1 MRPDDPMDGRRLPQ
15 LGDELPGDADFGAL
29 EAELTA
35 AGARARRGSPGA
47 PTPAFAAALRERL
60 VASFGARDEGAGT
73 GLDTW
78 PGAAA
83 GGLAAGAVA
92 AGATAAGAAV
102 SGATAGAGAA
112 DASWGSPGDGS
123 TSSHAHG
130 ADDPRIRPFPTG
142 PVNHPPAP
150 LAVRTALR
158 TPTVLPSPRWSILA
172 AAAALIVAVVGL
184 NAGLL
189 FTAPPDSRVA
199 AATGAELIRDGET
212 TALAAGT
219 ELEPADEIRVAP
231 DGSAALQ
238 LGGSRIRLAGGADV
252 RLTTIEQSRIA
263 VDQLAGRAWH
273 RVVLPEGGRYVV
285 TTGDVTWTAT
295 GTAFDLDRSG
305 GAAPAGDVVHE
316 LSVQHA
322 VVAEGPGLRVTVS
335 EGRGATVRLGGSPTV
350 ATREVGQA
358 TAAADPWIRANA
370 AADAADGLPLGL
382 LDGIELA
389 AATAG
394 PTANVTPVAT
404 ATPAPTEVPV
414 VTAPPTP
421 APTPAPTPKPTP
433 EPTPTPPPT
442 PTPAPTFGTLALNA
456 QACPGGVLLGW
467 SAPDVAGV
475 SRITVLRGTS
485 AEIPTGW
492 PPAAGVTKVGSATTS
507 DLGTTDGFDSTEL
520 GGSAWYRAVAYS
532 GDNVALA
539 ASASTGLT
547 TIGIADLG
555 GLGIVDGDGGSGDL
569 SFTWSPFGGDG
580 GCFSYYKLVASVLD
594 ETPSYLEG
602 ADFAI
607 PIGEQAA
614 AGTTVTEGLS
624 SGETYNF
631 RLQTIRVTSLGK
643 FVVAQTAVIRHA
655 VP

>member
-1 MRPDDPMDGRRLPQ
+1 MRPDDPMDGRRLPEPR
-15 LGDELPGDADFGAL
+15 DELPGDADFGTL

-60 VASFGARDEGAGT
+60 MASFGALDEAAGS

-78 PGAAA
+78 SGAAA
-83 GGLAAGAVA
+83 GGHAAGAVA
-92 AGATAAGAAV
+92 AAAV
-102 SGATAGAGAA
+102 ASGAVAA
-112 DASWGSPGDGS
+112 DPSWGARTGGS

-130 ADDPRIRPFPTG
+130 ADDRRIRPLPTG
-142 PVNHPPAP
+142 PVKHPPAA
-150 LAVRTALR
+150 LAARTALR
-158 TPTVLPSPRWSILA
+158 TPTVLPAPWWSILA
-172 AAAALIVAVVGL
+172 AAAVLIVAVVGL

-199 AATGAELIRDGET
+199 AATGAELIRDDEA
-212 TALAAGT
+212 TALVAGT
-219 ELEPADEIRVAP
+219 ELEPGDEIRVAG

-238 LGGSRIRLAGGADV
+238 LGGSRIRLGGGADV
-252 RLTTIEQSRIA
+252 RLTRIERSRIA

-273 RVVLPEGGRYVV
+273 RVVLPDGGRYVV

-305 GAAPAGDVVHE
+305 SPAGAGDVVHE
-316 LSVQHA
+316 LSVQHG
-322 VVAEGPGLRVTVS
+322 VVVEGPGLRVTVD
-335 EGRGATVRLGGSPTV
+335 EGRGATVRLGGSLTV
-350 ATREVGQA
+350 TTREVSQA

-370 AADAADGLPLGL
+370 ALDAADGLPLGP

-394 PTANVTPVAT
+394 PTANVTPAAT
-404 ATPAPTEVPV
+404 ARPDPTEAPV
-414 VTAPPTP
+414 ITAPPTP
-421 APTPAPTPKPTP
+421 PPTPAPTPKPTP
-433 EPTPTPPPT
+433 KPTPRPT
-442 PTPAPTFGTLALNA
+442 PAPAPAPTFGTMALNA

-467 SAPDVAGV
+467 SAPDGAAV
-475 SRITVLRGTS
+475 SRITVLRGAS

-492 PPAAGVTKVGSATTS
+492 PPPDGVAKVGSATTG
-507 DLGTTDGFDSTEL
+507 DLGVTDGFDPTEA
-520 GGSAWYRAVAYS
+520 GGSAWYRAVAYNAE
-532 GDNVALA
+532 NVALA

-555 GLGIVDGDGGSGDL
+555 GLGIEDGAVGSGDL
-569 SFTWSPFGGDG
+569 SFTWSPFAWADG
-580 GCFSYYKLVASVLD
+580 SCFTYYKLVASIGD
-594 ETPSYLEG
+594 PAPSYLKG
-602 ADFAI
+602 TDFAT

-614 AGTTVTEGLS
+614 AGTTVTEGLT
-624 SGETYNF
+624 SGQTYYF
-631 RLQTIRVTSLGK
+631 RLQAIRVTSLGK
-643 FVVAQTAVIRHA
+643 FVVAQTAVIQHA

>member
-60 VASFGARDEGAGT
+60 VASFGARDEGDGI
-73 GLDTW
+73 GL
-78 PGAAA
+78 GAWS
-83 GGLAAGAVA
+83 GGAVA
-92 AGATAAGAAV
+92 AVAV
-102 SGATAGAGAA
+102 DPSR
-112 DASWGSPGDGS
+112 GSPAGGS

-130 ADDPRIRPFPTG
+130 ADDPRIRPLPTG

-150 LAVRTALR
+150 LAVRTGLR
-158 TPTVLPSPRWSILA
+158 TPTVLPAPRWSILA

-189 FTAPPDSRVA
+189 FTALPDSRVA
-199 AATGAELIRDGET
+199 AATGAELIRDGEA
-212 TALAAGT
+212 TALVAGT
-219 ELEPADEIRVAP
+219 ELEPADEIRVAGG
-231 DGSAALQ
+231 GSAALQ

-252 RLTTIEQSRIA
+252 RLTTIEQSRVA

-273 RVVLPEGGRYVV
+273 RVVLPDGGRYVV

-305 GAAPAGDVVHE
+305 SAAPAGDVVHE

-322 VVAEGPGLRVTVS
+322 VVAEGPDLRVTVA

-350 ATREVGQA
+350 TTREVSQA

-389 AATAG
+389 EATAG
-394 PTANVTPVAT
+394 PTANVTPAAT
-404 ATPAPTEVPV
+404 ATPAPTEAPV
-414 VTAPPTP
+414 ITPPPTPPPTP

-433 EPTPTPPPT
+433 SPTPT
-442 PTPAPTFGTLALNA
+442 PTPAPTFATMALSA

-475 SRITVLRGTS
+475 SRITVLRGAST
-485 AEIPTGW
+485 EIPTGW
-492 PPAAGVTKVGSATTS
+492 PPPDGVTKVGSATTA
-507 DLGTTDGFDSTEL
+507 DLGVTDGFDPTEV
-520 GGSAWYRAVAYS
+520 GGSAWYRAVAY
-532 GDNVALA
+532 NAENIALA

-555 GLGIVDGDGGSGDL
+555 GLGIEDGASPGVL
-569 SFTWSPFGGDG
+569 SFTWSPFVWAEG
-580 GCFSYYKLVASVLD
+580 GCFTYYKLVASGD
-594 ETPSYLEG
+594 DPAPSYLKG
-602 ADFAI
+602 TDFAI
-607 PIGEQAA
+607 PISDQAA
-614 AGTTVTEGLS
+614 AGTTVTDGLT
-624 SGETYNF
+624 SGQTYYF
-631 RLQTIRVTSLGK
+631 RLQAIRVTSLGK
-643 FVVAQTAVIRHA
+643 FVVAQTAVIQHA